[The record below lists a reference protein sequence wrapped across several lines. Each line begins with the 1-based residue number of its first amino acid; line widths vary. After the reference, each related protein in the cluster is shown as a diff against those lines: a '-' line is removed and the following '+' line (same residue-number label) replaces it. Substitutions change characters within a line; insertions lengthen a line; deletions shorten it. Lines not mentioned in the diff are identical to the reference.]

1 VFWGGGLFGER
12 RLLASPGTVYDSD
25 MISKRSRAREV
36 ALQLMYS
43 FDLNPSLP
51 RSQIEEFARER
62 LGDPELVAFALQLY
76 DGVRRNLGAI
86 DTAIGKAATNW
97 RIHRLAAVDRNAL
110 RVGAFEMLHLPETP
124 VNVAMNEAIELARR
138 FGSADSPGFVNGVL
152 DRIRKDAGR

>member
-1 VFWGGGLFGER
+1 MMR
-12 RLLASPGTVYDSD
+12 
-25 MISKRSRAREV
+25 KRSRAREV
-36 ALQLMYS
+36 ALQLMFL

-51 RSQIEEFARER
+51 RPEIEKFVRER
-62 LGDPELVAFALQLY
+62 LGEPELVTFALQLY
-76 DGVRRNLGAI
+76 DGVRRNLGTL

-97 RIHRLAAVDRNAL
+97 RIHRLAVVDRNAL
-110 RVGAFEMLHLPETP
+110 RVGAFELLHLPETP